1 MNRDEFT
8 QLPLAVALGIMWE
21 TNPAMRDELHKLEA
35 PKPALSPKYDRRLYR
50 SGGYQ
55 WASETALDSLKWY
68 YERAVKS
75 AKDGGQ
81 YAENNAKEEKAL
93 KYWLDFRMQDPTSA
107 VRTTRGDDLVKA
119 EAPSRDP
126 QIHAKDARRDN
137 SRNELT
143 LPANVAEEDVPF

>member
-8 QLPLAVALGIMWE
+8 QLPLAVALGLIWDYGGPSMIDGLAAAKTPE
-21 TNPAMRDELHKLEA
+21 V
-35 PKPALSPKYDRRLYR
+35 ALSPKYDRRLYR

-93 KYWLDFRMQDPTSA
+93 KYWLDFRTQDPTSA

-126 QIHAKDARRDN
+126 QIHAKDAPKQQTIA
-137 SRNELT
+137 SRPTSTDLDD
-143 LPANVAEEDVPF
+143 LDF

>member
-8 QLPLAVALGIMWE
+8 QLPLAVALGLIWDVTPATNRE
-21 TNPAMRDELHKLEA
+21 TIIATEA

-75 AKDGGQ
+75 AKEGGQ

-93 KYWLDFRMQDPTSA
+93 KYWLDFRMQEPTVMA
-107 VRTTRGDDLVKA
+107 RTTRGDTQVLA

-126 QIHAKDARRDN
+126 QIHAKDAPRQQ
-137 SRNELT
+137 T
-143 LPANVAEEDVPF
+143 IANTPTSTDLDDLNF

>member
-8 QLPLAVALGIMWE
+8 QLPLAVALGMLWD
-21 TNPAMRDELHKLEA
+21 TDRELSAALSLVAA
-35 PKPALSPKYDRRLYR
+35 PTPALSPKYDRRLYR

-93 KYWLDFRMQDPTSA
+93 KYWLDFRMQEPTVMA
-107 VRTTRGDDLVKA
+107 RTTRGDTQVLA

-126 QIHAKDARRDN
+126 QIHAKDAPRQQ
-137 SRNELT
+137 T
-143 LPANVAEEDVPF
+143 IANTPTSTDLDDLNF

>member
-8 QLPLAVALGIMWE
+8 QLPLAVALGMLWD
-21 TNPAMRDELHKLEA
+21 TDRELSAALSLVAA
-35 PKPALSPKYDRRLYR
+35 PTPALSPKYDRRLYR

-93 KYWLDFRMQDPTSA
+93 KYWLDFRTQDPTSA
-107 VRTTRGDDLVKA
+107 VRTTRGDDSVKA

-126 QIHAKDARRDN
+126 QIHAKDAPRQQA
-137 SRNELT
+137 S
-143 LPANVAEEDVPF
+143 LPANVSEDDLNF